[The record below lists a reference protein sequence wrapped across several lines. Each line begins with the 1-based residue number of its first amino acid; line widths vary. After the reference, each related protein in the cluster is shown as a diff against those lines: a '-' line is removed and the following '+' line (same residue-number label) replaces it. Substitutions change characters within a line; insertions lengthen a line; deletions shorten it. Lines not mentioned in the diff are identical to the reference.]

1 MNQRILVSQ
10 LQITHPDWDAYS
22 PFWRTIRD
30 LKEGAMAIK
39 RNIQKYL
46 PKRPDEDKELY
57 EMRLAKFSYH
67 PVMSDAVNKYSS
79 KLAGSPVH
87 LSNAEHPFWGDFR
100 ANNNKPEANM
110 RKESNL
116 LHELFNGLLY
126 YSRIWAAVDRPDLG
140 VTPRSAYEARG
151 LKNQPYVCLY
161 EPLDVLYWSD
171 DWAVTRHIYPLV
183 KPFEAPQTICRWTFY
198 SLNQN
203 IIFEAPVTL
212 KMVMDSENNKYE
224 EISKVQIGSEWLDW
238 NDPKAYLDPVKVW
251 NHNYGMR
258 LITSLN
264 LPSEKWVC
272 KQVYNKQIQHLRI
285 ENAWTDAGY
294 LSGVVQRIF
303 TPPDVPPMDDPRVS
317 YEQPDYASELARA
330 GNTHILVGKGYQF
343 VESTGAA
350 LSNLQQQLD
359 KIETQIKSLVSLHF
373 ASTNTSTLNQS
384 GASKAVDMSLLED
397 SMRDYGQQVISLYN
411 SILRIVAR
419 MVSLPEPTAIGLNNY
434 AVDNLT
440 DLLTQLT
447 IAEDLPYVPPTAK
460 KIAYG
465 KLAQLMVGTASPEDE
480 EKIQEE
486 LDSLFDATEVSDPD
500 PESEDSQETD
510 QNVQPTVSE
519 DIQKAVVRE
528 AVDLTVDKPNPKA
541 RKPRVNRKDQVAEY
555 ISSVVDKMM

>member
-1 MNQRILVSQ
+1 MNQRLLVSQ

-57 EMRLAKFSYH
+57 EMRLNKFSYH

-87 LSNAEHPFWGDFR
+87 LSNAEHPFWGEFR
-100 ANNNKPEANM
+100 ANNSKPGATM

-126 YSRIWAAVDRPDLG
+126 YSRTWAAVDRPDLG
-140 VTPRSAYEARG
+140 INPRSAYESRG
-151 LKNQPYVCLY
+151 LKNHPYICLY
-161 EPLDVLYWSD
+161 EPLDVLYWD
-171 DWAVTRHIYPLV
+171 EDWAISRHIYPLV
-183 KPFEAPQTICRWTFY
+183 KPFQAPLTICRWTY
-198 SLNQN
+198 YGPNENL
-203 IIFEAPVTL
+203 IYEAPVTL
-212 KMVMDSENNKYE
+212 KSTKDSEGNIHE
-224 EISKVQIGSEWLDW
+224 CVDKVKIGSEWLSWD
-238 NDPKAYLDPVKVW
+238 DPKCALDPTKVW
-251 NHNYGMR
+251 THNYGMR
-258 LITSLN
+258 LITSLT

-294 LSGVVQRIF
+294 LSGTVQRIF
-303 TPPDVPPMDDPRVS
+303 TPPDAPPIDDPRIS
-317 YEQPDYASELARA
+317 YEQPDYAAELAKA
-330 GNTHILVGKGYQF
+330 GNTHILIGKGYQF

-350 LSNLQQQLD
+350 LGNLQQQLD
-359 KIETQIKSLVSLHF
+359 KIETQIKTLVSLHF

-397 SMRDYGQQVISLYN
+397 SMRDYGQQVIVLYN
-411 SILRIVAR
+411 GILRIVAR
-419 MVSLPEPTAIGLNNY
+419 MVNLPEPTATGLNNY

-480 EKIQEE
+480 EKIKEE
-486 LDSLFDATEVSDPD
+486 LDSLFNRQEVTDPSL
-500 PESEDSQETD
+500 EEDSQEED
-510 QNVQPTVSE
+510 SNSEPSISE

-528 AVDLTVDKPNPKA
+528 TIDVTVGKPNPKS
-541 RKPRVNRKDQVAEY
+541 RKPRVQKDDKVNEY